1 MASIKK
7 SLILLSIIILSLG
20 CQKQKSYP
28 TPGFGINLV
37 FSGLECESIQVHSG
51 EKYEGYMLY
60 LAVKGNKI
68 EADPIIE
75 QQVRAYYSKSPQA
88 EMYQGGS
95 VLQNVIYCDK
105 VCEGISITASADVLG
120 RTAGEDFSDA
130 FFIYYSDNPFLFD
143 KDKNLIGVLEL
154 LKATSIQD
162 YLSLKALMLPDM
174 ELYLNTSGASLAG
187 IDFTVNVSLEG
198 GKTMTT
204 TCTVP

>member
-1 MASIKK
+1 MTSINKY
-7 SLILLSIIILSLG
+7 LFFLSITILTLG
-20 CQKQKSYP
+20 CQNNKNLP
-28 TPGFGINLV
+28 TPGDGIDMV
-37 FSGLECESIQVHSG
+37 FSGLECETIQVHS
-51 EKYEGYMLY
+51 ENKLEGYMLY
-60 LAVKGNKI
+60 LAVKGNGI

-120 RTAGEDFSDA
+120 RTAGEDLSEA
-130 FFIYYSDNPFLFD
+130 FIIYYSDNPFLFD
-143 KDKNLIGVLEL
+143 KDKKLIGVLEL
-154 LKATSIQD
+154 LKATTIQD

-174 ELYLNTSGASLAG
+174 ELYLNTSGASLSG